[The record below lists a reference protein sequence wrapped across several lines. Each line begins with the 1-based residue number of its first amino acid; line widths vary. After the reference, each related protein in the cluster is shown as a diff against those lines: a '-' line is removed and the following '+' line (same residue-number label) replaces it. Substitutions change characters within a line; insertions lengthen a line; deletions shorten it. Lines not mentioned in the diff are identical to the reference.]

1 MRLGGYCLN
10 ISMETIFMNIEKRKT
25 SESYNIRSQLV
36 AKIRFNKFDLWLDLR
51 FKNKHVALQNLSIYY
66 T

>member
-1 MRLGGYCLN
+1 MRLGGYCSN
-10 ISMETIFMNIEKRKT
+10 ISMETIFMNTEKRKT

-51 FKNKHVALQNLSIYY
+51 FKNKHVVLQNLSIYY

>member
-10 ISMETIFMNIEKRKT
+10 IRMETIFMNTEKRKT

-36 AKIRFNKFDLWLDLR
+36 AKIRFNKFDL
-51 FKNKHVALQNLSIYY
+51 
-66 T
+66 

>member
-10 ISMETIFMNIEKRKT
+10 ISMEIIFMNIEKRKT

-36 AKIRFNKFDLWLDLR
+36 AKIRFNKFDL
-51 FKNKHVALQNLSIYY
+51 
-66 T
+66 